1 MKNLYVTTSTIKN
14 GDSFDICVTWD
25 KAEALQAADLE
36 HHHLT
41 PREREKTII
50 GINVYAIGIPTD
62 DTRDAKEVYGDLLD
76 VFDDSI
82 QQPVDYI
89 EYKA

>member
-1 MKNLYVTTSTIKN
+1 MKYLYVTTSTIKN
-14 GDSFDICVTWD
+14 GDSFDIAVTWD

-41 PREREKTII
+41 AREREKTTIA
-50 GINVYAIGIPTD
+50 INVYTIDIPAD

-76 VFDDSI
+76 VYDDSV
-82 QQPVDYI
+82 QEPTAYA
-89 EYKA
+89 EYTA